1 MKFIH
6 DMLGIIMELLDM
18 TIFMA
23 ESLSIKDKRNQYF
36 VDIGREMYHIYNAL
50 KYLYY
55 ETEGNKVGELN
66 EKL

>member
-1 MKFIH
+1 
-6 DMLGIIMELLDM
+6 M